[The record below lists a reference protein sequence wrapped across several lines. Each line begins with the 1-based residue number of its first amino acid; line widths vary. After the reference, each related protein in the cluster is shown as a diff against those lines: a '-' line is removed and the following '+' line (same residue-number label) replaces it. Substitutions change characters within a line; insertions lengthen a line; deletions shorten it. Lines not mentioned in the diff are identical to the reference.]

1 MKTVHLE
8 EERMNLE
15 EALNLAR
22 EEPLL
27 FVTADGQEFLLSEA
41 DDFDREVET
50 LRRSVSFQQFLDE
63 RSRSKGRVSLDEIE
77 AEVDRELRAGEM
89 PHRHQGG

>member
-15 EALNLAR
+15 EALDLAR
-22 EEPLL
+22 KEPLL

-41 DDFDREVET
+41 DDFDREVES
-50 LRRSVSFQQFLDE
+50 LRSSVSFQQFLDE
-63 RSRSKGRVSLDEIE
+63 RSRSKVRISLDEIE
-77 AEVDRELRAGEM
+77 AEVDRDLQDRER
-89 PHRHQGG
+89 